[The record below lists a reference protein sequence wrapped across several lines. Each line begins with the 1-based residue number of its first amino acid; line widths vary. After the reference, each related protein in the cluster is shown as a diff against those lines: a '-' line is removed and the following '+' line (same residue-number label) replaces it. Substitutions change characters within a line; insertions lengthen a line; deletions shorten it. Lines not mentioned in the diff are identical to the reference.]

1 MAQLWKVAIDY
12 PLDVAVEL
20 QSEGAVGNAAQAREA
35 GPKDLIDVAGE
46 AN

>member
-1 MAQLWKVAIDY
+1 VAQLRKIAIDY

-20 QSEGAVGNAAQAREA
+20 QPEGAVGDVAQAREA
-35 GPKDLIDVAGE
+35 GREDLIDVVVE